1 MRGIEE
7 GSTLS
12 KSLLNAVIS
21 VVIAISAVI
30 LLILLSFTLFLMV
43 DSSVFTNLP
52 VRPYSFYLV
61 TAISASVVL
70 LFVSLIFLFRNIR
83 TISILSRAESS
94 VKDLNAERRDI
105 PIDENVIKYLDEGE
119 REIYSILVDAGGTL
133 LQRDIT
139 SVKGYSK
146 ATITRILTRLE
157 AKGLVER
164 IRHGTTNQIVLKRVS
179 KQVSQ
184 K

>member
-21 VVIAISAVI
+21 AVIAISAVI
-30 LLILLSFTLFLMV
+30 LLILLSFTLFLLV

-52 VRPYSFYLV
+52 VRPYPFYLV

-70 LFVSLIFLFRNIR
+70 LFVSLFFLFRNIR
-83 TISILSRAESS
+83 TISVLSRAESS
-94 VKDLNAERRDI
+94 LKGLNAERRDI
-105 PIDENVIKYLDEGE
+105 PIDENVFKYLDEGE

>member
-1 MRGIEE
+1 MKKAE
-7 GSTLS
+7 GGSI
-12 KSLLNAVIS
+12 LNKALMNAIISAVIA
-21 VVIAISAVI
+21 VSAVI
-30 LLILLSFTLFLMV
+30 LLILLSFTLFLLI
-43 DSSVFTNLP
+43 DSSFFTNLP
-52 VRPYSFYLV
+52 VRPYSIYLII
-61 TAISASVVL
+61 AISASVIL
-70 LFVSLIFLFRNIR
+70 LVVSLVFLFRSIKS
-83 TISILSRAESS
+83 ISLESKESS
-94 VKDLNAERRDI
+94 SFLGNSGESTQVQFDQDA
-105 PIDENVIKYLDEGE
+105 IKYLDEGE
-119 REIYSILVDAGGTL
+119 REIYMILVDAGGTV
-133 LQRDIT
+133 LQRDIA